1 MAMLLPD
8 VFPWLVNLFVDT
20 LYKLCWLGL
29 CPCRSERRLELAADV
44 HIGMNLEMMCMVVL
58 LRKANE

>member
-20 LYKLCWLGL
+20 LYKLYWLGF
-29 CPCRSERRLELAADV
+29 CPSSGKESGMAADV
-44 HIGMNLEMMCMVVL
+44 HIGMRLEMM
-58 LRKANE
+58 